1 MSPGSFESD
10 DVENACLVPHR
21 TKKKQYG
28 GTMCW
33 PSFSIVNPDTFG
45 CVWIGEFDLNA
56 LHVNREIFES
66 EKKQLRIQNIRI
78 QTRALVFHIC
88 HLSVFVAWLH
98 YGVFPRLRNNV
109 WRTIKDIITVNVM
122 SNKRSFSSTFCN
134 ITCYNINN
142 FFLHMIWFLLLPT
155 EV

>member
-1 MSPGSFESD
+1 
-10 DVENACLVPHR
+10 
-21 TKKKQYG
+21 
-28 GTMCW
+28 MCW

-66 EKKQLRIQNIRI
+66 EKKQLQIQNIRI

-98 YGVFPRLRNNV
+98 YGVFPRLRNNA
-109 WRTIKDIITVNVM
+109 
-122 SNKRSFSSTFCN
+122 
-134 ITCYNINN
+134 
-142 FFLHMIWFLLLPT
+142 
-155 EV
+155 